1 MAGVDEPKSP
11 GQIVAGWAFSKVPV
25 IGDLAKDLYHNVNE
39 WRRYRAE
46 QTGQQIA
53 EIVGVEE
60 MYELAR
66 ENEELAALL
75 VQVLEAAERS
85 GYEAKRRLLVLAAA
99 NAFKNDEEINMA
111 GIIVTALSQLD
122 TVHIRALARL
132 VALSD
137 SRGPRP
143 DDPEAQREYDEVM
156 KRAGG
161 ELPIPV
167 LVTLVNTG
175 VVLPQRMVFG
185 AGTFL
190 NDVSDFGRQLLRDL
204 QKADPEDETIRWVPP
219 D

>member
-1 MAGVDEPKSP
+1 
-11 GQIVAGWAFSKVPV
+11 
-25 IGDLAKDLYHNVNE
+25 
-39 WRRYRAE
+39 
-46 QTGQQIA
+46 
-53 EIVGVEE
+53 
-60 MYELAR
+60 
-66 ENEELAALL
+66 
-75 VQVLEAAERS
+75 
-85 GYEAKRRLLVLAAA
+85 
-99 NAFKNDEEINMA
+99 MA
-111 GIIVTALSQLD
+111 GIIVTALAQLD

-143 DDPEAQREYDEVM
+143 EDNDGDVQREYDGPM
-156 KRAGG
+156 MQAGQD
-161 ELPIPV
+161 LPIPV

-190 NDVSDFGRQLLRDL
+190 HDVSAFGRKLLREL

>member
-1 MAGVDEPKSP
+1 MV
-11 GQIVAGWAFSKVPV
+11 
-25 IGDLAKDLYHNVNE
+25 GDLAKDLYHNLNE

-60 MYELAR
+60 LYRLAR
-66 ENEELAALL
+66 ENEDLAALL
-75 VQVLEAAERS
+75 VQVLDAVERS
-85 GYEAKRRLLVLAAA
+85 GFEAKRRLLVLAAA
-99 NAFKNDEEINMA
+99 NAFKNSEEVDVAILIA
-111 GIIVTALSQLD
+111 TALSQLD

-143 DDPEAQREYDEVM
+143 EKYDSNGDAARDYDGPM
-156 KRAGG
+156 KQAGAD
-161 ELPIPV
+161 LPVPV

-175 VVLPQRMVFG
+175 VVLQYGMTFG
-185 AGTFL
+185 PGSFL
-190 NDVSDFGRQLLRDL
+190 HDVSDFGRQILREL
-204 QKADPEDETIRWVPP
+204 QRADPDDETIRWVPP